1 MIFRPYKPRRPLET
15 FSWGFIVVILCV
27 WIGADLAFAAE
38 PSVTRS
44 TAPIRITADK
54 LVTNSNTNTAEFS
67 GQVRAI
73 QDNTEITT
81 DRLILYY
88 KSKDGQQAGDSTGN
102 IERIEAHGHVRI
114 EFDNRVAVS
123 DQAVYI
129 TSERKLTLEGPGSK
143 VTSGQDEITG
153 SKITFFRGDGRIAL
167 EGDAKN
173 QVRAIIHSDQR
184 GLN

>member
-1 MIFRPYKPRRPLET
+1 MKRL
-15 FSWGFIVVILCV
+15 SWGLIAIILCV
-27 WIGADLAFAAE
+27 WGCADLVFAEE
-38 PSVTRS
+38 PSVARS
-44 TAPIRITADK
+44 ASPIRITADK
-54 LVTNSNTNTAEFS
+54 LVTDSNTNTAEFS

-81 DRLILYY
+81 DRLILFY
-88 KSKDGQQAGDSTGN
+88 KSKKGRPENKGDSN

-114 EFDNRVAVS
+114 MFDNRVAVS

-153 SKITFFRGDGRIAL
+153 SKITFYRGDGRIAL

-173 QVRAIIHSDQR
+173 QVKAIIHSDQR